1 MLSSMSILSAAF
13 SLALMAPAN
22 WAPGAPGAPVAY
34 GWSPAPAAVQGTV
47 GDEGQA
53 QALDL
58 AAARAIFEAN
68 LAAITGRNREEYLAT
83 YLNSDRLVRSGAT
96 GFDLGWD
103 DLAAGA
109 ALTGSDDWPAQLLA
123 RDVQLTWMRTGLV
136 YGTYRYRVS
145 FDGSEWVEGLSE
157 RLFTATA
164 DGWKIALTTAFEVDD
179 KTPSPP
185 VALVGATVHDGTGG
199 EPIQDAVIVLRDG
212 RIETVGPRAEVT
224 VPAGIDTLDLKGK
237 HVIPGLIDSHV
248 HYSQTGW
255 VDGRPDAG
263 NVRATHPYEEA
274 MATNQAHPD
283 RFHRAF
289 LANGIT
295 AVFDNGG
302 YPWTRSL
309 GAATEASREAPHVVA
324 AGPLLSTYDPGLNLF
339 DRQQMI
345 FPQTEDEARA
355 MVRSHAASGSQ
366 AIKFWFVVQS
376 AADIETFTPLLMA
389 TGEEAKATGLP
400 LIVHATQLEAARVAV
415 AAGASLLV
423 HSVDDAAIDEAFI
436 DACVAQGTS
445 LCPTLTVFDGYA
457 QLYLR
462 EISEEVRSQLEFVHP
477 TVRARVLA
485 TEGLESRGDK
495 RTMRASLNARAERS
509 RQVMYANLL
518 KLHQAGVPIVMGTDA
533 GNPLTLHG
541 PSVFPELEAMQ
552 AAGLSPSEVLVAAT
566 SKAAAVLGRADDLGQ
581 VRAGFVADLV
591 ILDADPMADIQNVRT
606 LSRVVR
612 AGTVHERSQLL
623 WD

>member
-1 MLSSMSILSAAF
+1 MLFLMPILSCAL
-13 SLALMAPAN
+13 SLALLT
-22 WAPGAPGAPVAY
+22 PVAP
-34 GWSPAPAAVQGTV
+34 WAPAAQVTPTAEPKQ
-47 GDEGQA
+47 EGQE
-53 QALDL
+53 DL
-58 AAARAIFEAN
+58 ASARAVFEAN
-68 LAAITGRNREEYLAT
+68 IAAIQGRNREAYLAT
-83 YLNSDRLVRSGAT
+83 YLNSERLVRSGAT
-96 GFDLGWD
+96 GFNLGWEE
-103 DLAAGA
+103 LAAGVA
-109 ALTGSDDWPAQLLA
+109 ATGSDDWPAQLLA
-123 RDVQLTWMRTGLV
+123 RDVKLTWMRPGLV

-145 FDGSEWVEGLSE
+145 FDGTEWVEGLSE
-157 RLFTATA
+157 RLFTATQ

-179 KTPSPP
+179 QTPSPP
-185 VALVGATVHDGTGG
+185 VTLLGATVHDGTGAA
-199 EPIQDAVIVLRDG
+199 PIEDAVIVLRDG
-212 RIETVGPRAEVT
+212 RIESVGPRADV
-224 VPAGIDTLDLKGK
+224 VIPAGTDTIHLQGK
-237 HVIPGLIDSHV
+237 HIIPGLIDTHV

-289 LANGIT
+289 LASGIT

-324 AGPLLSTYDPGLNLF
+324 AGPLLSTFDPGLNLF
-339 DRQQMI
+339 DRKQMI
-345 FPQTEDEARA
+345 FPKTADEARA
-355 MVRSHAASGSQ
+355 MVRSHAAAGSQ
-366 AIKFWFVVQS
+366 AIKFWFVVRS
-376 AADIETFTPLLMA
+376 AADIETYTPLLLA
-389 TGEEAKATGLP
+389 TGEEAKAVGLP

-423 HSVDDAAIDEAFI
+423 HSVDDGAVDDAFI
-436 DACVAQGTS
+436 EACVAQGTS
-445 LCPTLTVFDGYA
+445 LCPTLTVFDGYS

-462 EISEEVRSQLEFVHP
+462 EISQEVRAQLAWVHP
-477 TVRARVLA
+477 TVRARILA

-495 RTMRASLNARAERS
+495 KVMRASLNARADRS

-518 KLHQAGVPIVMGTDA
+518 SLHQAGVPIVMGTDA

-552 AAGLSPSEVLVAAT
+552 AAGLTPAEVLVTAT

-591 ILDADPMADIQNVRT
+591 VLEQDPRADIRNVRGIT
-606 LSRVVR
+606 HVVR
-612 AGTVHERSQLL
+612 AGTVHERGQLL
-623 WD
+623 WK